1 MSYPHAKGIAQD
13 PTFNLEKST
22 STCSC
27 SLGLIKCLLAH
38 QALLPDVILH
48 FEGPQTALLDSPRL
62 NHRIYWLA
70 QTASP
75 CLQQLPAAIRIPDYP
90 CAARDASD
98 REALEHIIPTELSPA
113 RKDSHQ
119 KHHTSCSAASS
130 VHLTCTESS
139 VLPAAATTMSARIV
153 CCFSC
158 SFGV

>member
-13 PTFNLEKST
+13 PAFNLEKNM

-48 FEGPQTALLDSPRL
+48 FKGPQTALLDSPRL

-90 CAARDASD
+90 CAPRDASD
-98 REALEHIIPTELSPA
+98 REALEHMPTELSPA

-130 VHLTCTESS
+130 VHLTCSESS
-139 VLPAAATTMSARIV
+139 ALPAAATTMSARIV